1 MKSAFYDAKPSKFE
15 AVGNGSY
22 IYRWDIE
29 EVKVESTE
37 EQSDEVQYSCLEV
50 VVWAPITS
58 NKIMK
63 EVMSAMYPNN
73 REQKYINEYNSA
85 TLGVYSDDVAA
96 EKIQAYKDFLVER
109 DGLKSQV
116 DSDCKELGIL

>member
-96 EKIQAYKDFLVER
+96 EKIKAYKDFLVER

>member
-63 EVMSAMYPNN
+63 EVMSEMYPNN

-85 TLGVYSDDVAA
+85 LMGLYDNEES
-96 EKIQAYKDFLVER
+96 EKKIQTYKDFLKER
-109 DGLKSQV
+109 EAIKSQV
-116 DSDCKELGIL
+116 DSDCIELGVK

>member
-63 EVMSAMYPNN
+63 EVMSEMYPNN